1 MSGRRPS
8 MNAPHSATP
17 DVRIINWL
25 LRDGPRITDSSAF
38 LTAFAERL
46 LANGIAVG
54 RLSTGVP
61 TLHPQV
67 FSLSGLWEAGRG
79 ASERRNLADANTFS
93 RLQDSPIKAVYE
105 GRGPVRRD
113 LTAPAVEGEYV
124 IYSDLREQG
133 FTDYFV
139 IGVPFSDGSNK
150 ALTLATKRAGGFT
163 TDEIATFE
171 ALIPAFALNL
181 EIQALRRTAE
191 TLLDVYVGRQ
201 AGKRVLDG
209 AIKRGMG
216 ETIRAVVWLCDL
228 RGFTTLSEELSRE
241 RMIDL
246 LNAYFGVMCQVIE
259 QHQGEVLKFVGDAL
273 LAIFPIIGDDAASAC
288 RLALT
293 AARAA
298 IAAIDDLN
306 TGRTSRNEP
315 PIVYGIALHVGDV
328 IYGNIGGEHRLDFTV
343 IGPAVNLAARIEGL
357 CRELGRP
364 ILLSEAFVAAARIE
378 VEPLGRFA
386 LKGMAAQQSV
396 SAPLA

>member
-1 MSGRRPS
+1 M
-8 MNAPHSATP
+8 
-17 DVRIINWL
+17 
-25 LRDGPRITDSSAF
+25 DSSAF

-46 LANGIAVG
+46 LANGIAIDRV
-54 RLSTGVP
+54 SIGVP
-61 TLHPQV
+61 ILHPQV
-67 FSLSGLWEAGRG
+67 FSFSVLWEAGKET
-79 ASERRNLADANTFS
+79 SERRNLADADTFT
-93 RLQDSPIKAVYE
+93 RLQDSPIKTVYE
-105 GRGPVRRD
+105 GGGPVRRD
-113 LTAPAVEGEYV
+113 LTTPATPGEYA
-124 IYSDLREQG
+124 IYTDLRQQG

-139 IGVPFSDGSNK
+139 VSIPFSDGSNK

-163 TDEIATFE
+163 TDEIGTFE
-171 ALIPAFALNL
+171 GLIPAFALNL
-181 EIQALRRTAE
+181 EIQAMRRTAE

-228 RGFTTLSEELSRE
+228 RGFTTLSEALSRE

-259 QHQGEVLKFVGDAL
+259 QNRGEVLKFVGDAL
-273 LAIFPIIGDDAASAC
+273 LAIFPIDGEDAAPAC
-288 RLALT
+288 RLGLT

-298 IAAIDDLN
+298 VASIDQLN
-306 TGRTSRNEP
+306 IERASRNEP

-357 CRELGRP
+357 CRELARP
-364 ILLSEAFVAAARIE
+364 ILLSEAFVAAGRIA

-386 LKGMAAQQSV
+386 LKGIAAEQTV
-396 SAPLA
+396 SAPFA